1 MRFTKRL
8 VPFTTVVV
16 AAFTGACGAPPHEE
30 AVSATES
37 AITIS
42 AGDLGPKINL
52 SGFAQTATP
61 TGTLDTS
68 GPFFQSLGTNGRTC
82 NTCHLV
88 GEGWTITPVGVALR
102 FLLTNG
108 TDPLF
113 RPHDAANSPNLD
125 VSTPLARLRAY
136 SLLISRAV
144 IRIGLPVKTTSEFEL
159 FAVDDPYGFASATQ
173 LSLFRRPLPITNLR
187 FLAGVNWDG
196 RNTIVTDPTNVRQS
210 LKNQAN
216 GATVNHAQ
224 AAAPIAD
231 GVRDQIVDF
240 ETSLVTAQVY
250 HFEAQDLD
258 ARGAQ
263 GGPQPLLTL
272 PFAIG
277 ANVPGP
283 GFNPNVFTLF
293 DAWKN
298 LSGGSAVSEARRRVA
313 AGQKIFNTRTFTVT
327 TPAGSFQQTCSG
339 CHDAPNVGGG
349 ADFRLFDTGVSAPE
363 RRAANVPLYTF
374 RNKTTMAMIQTT
386 DPGRAL
392 ITGLWSDM
400 NRFKT
405 PGLRD
410 LAARPPYFHDGSAA
424 TLRDVVEHYDTHFNI
439 GFTSREKADLTL
451 FLESL

>member
-1 MRFTKRL
+1 M
-8 VPFTTVVV
+8 
-16 AAFTGACGAPPHEE
+16 
-30 AVSATES
+30 ATQA
-37 AITIS
+37 AITLS

-52 SGFAQTATP
+52 SGFAQTATSPP

-68 GPFFQSLGTNGRTC
+68 GPFFQSLGINGRTC
-82 NTCHLV
+82 NTCHQV

-102 FLLTNG
+102 FLLTSG

-144 IRIGLPVKTTSEFEL
+144 IRIGLPVKATSEFEL
-159 FAVDDPYGFASATQ
+159 AAVDDPYGFASAAQ

-187 FLAGVNWDG
+187 FIASVNWDG
-196 RNTIVTDPTNVRQS
+196 RNTILTDPTNIRLA

-224 AAAPIAD
+224 AAAAIAD
-231 GVRDQIVDF
+231 GIRDQIVDF
-240 ETSLVTAQVY
+240 ETSLNTAQVY

-263 GGPQPLLTL
+263 GGPLPLLTL

-283 GFNPNVFTLF
+283 GFNPNVFTIYN
-293 DAWKN
+293 AWKT
-298 LSGGSAVSEARRRVA
+298 LSGPGSVTDARRRVA
-313 AGQKIFNTRTFTVT
+313 AGQEIFNNRTFTVV
-327 TPAGSFQQTCSG
+327 TPGGTFQQTCSG
-339 CHDAPNVGGG
+339 CHNAPNVGGA
-349 ADFRLFDTGVSAPE
+349 ADFRLFDTGVSAPA

-374 RNKTTMAMIQTT
+374 RNKTTGATIQST

-400 NRFKT
+400 NKFKV

-424 TLRDVVEHYDTHFNI
+424 TLRDVVEHYDDHFNI
-439 GFTSREKADLTL
+439 GFTSQEKADLTL